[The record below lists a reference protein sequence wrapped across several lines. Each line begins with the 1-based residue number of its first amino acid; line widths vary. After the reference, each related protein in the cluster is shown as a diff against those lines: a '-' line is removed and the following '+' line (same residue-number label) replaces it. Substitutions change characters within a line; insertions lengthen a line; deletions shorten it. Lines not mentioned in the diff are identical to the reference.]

1 MQTIIS
7 TLNQDEQIKQKY
19 MKIKKIRACR
29 KRERGGGVYEEDEA
43 IRARAKE
50 VEVVKEMSGEV
61 GDGFDFRFEEKPA
74 PFQTFLQLR
83 FLQKVPLLELQTNPH
98 ALHGRLTSVRE

>member
-1 MQTIIS
+1 M
-7 TLNQDEQIKQKY
+7 
-19 MKIKKIRACR
+19 
-29 KRERGGGVYEEDEA
+29 
-43 IRARAKE
+43 
-50 VEVVKEMSGEV
+50 KEMSGEV

-98 ALHGRLTSVRE
+98 ALHGRLTSVRERRFCRAMCCFGFLNPQWGFDGTL